1 MELEGKMTELYN
13 CDCIEYMKGME
24 EKSVDFVLTDIPYG
38 EVNER
43 LKARNRFRKNFGWT
57 EKGKADKTKFALS
70 DFLPLVAK
78 AMKKSCVIFCGIGQ
92 LREIFD
98 FFQKGLGWPARQLV
112 WEKTNPTVVNG
123 DKMYLSGTENA
134 VWAKRPGAPF
144 KPFCKSNVFRY
155 PTIGGASGKIH
166 PTEKS
171 HGLLRELILDNTEP
185 GDLVFDPC
193 AGSGSTLL
201 VASQEGRRSFGCEL
215 NGVFYQKAK
224 ARLEKAGFQPVLF

>member
-1 MELEGKMTELYN
+1 MELKGKMTELYN
-13 CDCIEYMKGME
+13 CDCMEYMKSMA
-24 EKSVDFVLTDIPYG
+24 EKSVDFVLTDVPYG
-38 EVNER
+38 EVNGR
-43 LKARNRFRKNFGWT
+43 ST
-57 EKGKADKTKFALS
+57 EKSIRDMHKGAADEATFALS
-70 DFLPLVAK
+70 GFLPLVSK
-78 AMKKSCVIFCGIGQ
+78 VMRNSCVIFCGIEQ
-92 LREIFD
+92 LGEIIA

-112 WEKTNPTVVNG
+112 WAKTNPPVVNG

-155 PTIGGASGKIH
+155 PIGGAGGGEKIH
-166 PTEKS
+166 PTEKN